1 MKFIKQKYIKH
12 YCQIL
17 CFLTFRHLNL
27 ENKFIGKA
35 LLRLMIFFEKYSY
48 QSSLKNFLTNA
59 FVYLHTLCNTKNI
72 STSYIIKLKHTLYF
86 YP

>member
-1 MKFIKQKYIKH
+1 
-12 YCQIL
+12 
-17 CFLTFRHLNL
+17 LNV

-59 FVYLHTLCNTKNI
+59 FVYLHTLYAI
-72 STSYIIKLKHTLYF
+72 LRIYPHRTLLN
-86 YP
+86 